1 VTEDEKSIVE
11 MIYTLL
17 KKISATRIGALI
29 VLILLINALEV
40 LGLALFIPIIDLF
53 QGRGGASGIT
63 HSLSRIL
70 SLLGL
75 PSELATFLVLL
86 SLLFL
91 VKSGLIMW
99 MRYVSVTMA
108 AEMQNRLRL
117 QLFRDFLGAS
127 TDFINGQK
135 QGALLSVLSEHTV
148 RTGQAFFVLVQI
160 IAQWVTVLAYLGFVL
175 WISWKLALVALVLG
189 LGISPVIRWM
199 GQQAHRHGKDYTQA
213 LEDTQHRALEGLQ
226 AKKLVNA
233 MNWAPPLG
241 KRFQEGSVAVRNHW
255 QWMAF
260 WSNSPGIVVQPISVV
275 ILSLIIWMSLHFDLS
290 VALLGAFVLAFTR
303 LLPNVQSAI
312 SMGAD
317 FQANKPSI
325 DRVFGLLNMAAAACE
340 PNGHTDFQGMQ
351 RCIKLEGVRYRHA
364 GREPILNGLDLEIL
378 KGQTVALVGPSG
390 SGKTTIADLILGLYR
405 PEAGRLMIDDINLAD
420 MNLRQYRSHIA
431 YVSQEA
437 VLFHDTIRSNLT
449 LGLGWDVSDDE
460 LRTACEKAGAWD
472 FIVQRPG
479 GLDAII
485 GDRGVQLS
493 GGQRQRL
500 ALARALLRR
509 PDILILDEA
518 TSALDHES
526 ERWITQ
532 MLCDLQKSGHFTII
546 VIAHRYTT
554 IQHAD
559 QIYEIR
565 NDGARML
572 GNWGQ
577 AKAYLMHEAQT
588 LAIS

>member
-1 VTEDEKSIVE
+1 
-11 MIYTLL
+11 MHTLL
-17 KKISATRIGALI
+17 NRIGVAQIGGL
-29 VLILLINALEV
+29 VALILLINVLEV
-40 LGLALFIPIIDLF
+40 LGLSLFIPIIDLF
-53 QGRGGASGIT
+53 QGKGGMASGIT
-63 HSLSRIL
+63 HSMSSIL
-70 SLLGL
+70 SVAGL
-75 PSELATFLVLL
+75 PSVLPTFLVLL

-91 VKSGLIMW
+91 AKSGLIMW
-99 MRYVSVTMA
+99 MRYVSVKMA
-108 AEMQNRLRL
+108 AEMQNQLRL
-117 QLFRDFLGAS
+117 QLFRYFLGAR

-160 IAQWVTVLAYLGFVL
+160 LAQWVTVVAYLGFVL
-175 WISWKLALVALVLG
+175 WISWKLTAVALVLG
-189 LGISPVIRWM
+189 LGVAPVIRWM

-213 LEDTQHRALEGLQ
+213 LEDTQHVALEGLQ

-233 MNWAPPLG
+233 MNWGRPLEQ
-241 KRFQEGSVAVRNHW
+241 RFREGNAAVRNHW

-275 ILSLIIWMSLHFDLS
+275 ILSLLIWMSLRFDLS
-290 VALLGAFVLAFTR
+290 VALLGAFALAFTR
-303 LLPNVQSAI
+303 LLPNVQSAV

-325 DRVFGLLNMAAAACE
+325 DRVLGLLKEAEAACE
-340 PNGHTDFQGMQ
+340 PNGQMNFNGMQ
-351 RCIKLEGVRYRHA
+351 HCIKLEGVRYRYA
-364 GREPILNGLDLEIL
+364 NREPILNGLDMEIV

-390 SGKTTIADLILGLYR
+390 AGKTTIADLILGLYR
-405 PEAGRLMIDDINLAD
+405 PEAGRVMIDDTNLAELD
-420 MNLRQYRSHIA
+420 LRQYRTHIA

-449 LGLGWDVSDDE
+449 MGLEWRVDDDE
-460 LRTACEKAGAWD
+460 LRTACEKAGAWE
-472 FIVQRPG
+472 FIIQRPG
-479 GLDAII
+479 GMDAII

-500 ALARALLRR
+500 VLARALLRR
-509 PDILILDEA
+509 PEILILDEA
-518 TSALDHES
+518 TSALDHDS
-526 ERWITQ
+526 EQWITQ
-532 MLCDLQKSGHFTII
+532 MLCDLQTSGHFTII

-565 NDGARML
+565 NDGARLL

-577 AKAYLMHEAQT
+577 AKAYLMHESHA

>member
-1 VTEDEKSIVE
+1 
-11 MIYTLL
+11 MYTLL
-17 KKISATRIGALI
+17 NKISAARAGSLVA
-29 VLILLINALEV
+29 LILLINVFEF
-40 LGLALFIPIIDLF
+40 LGLSLFIPIIDLF
-53 QGRGGASGIT
+53 QGRGGETSGLT
-63 HSLSRIL
+63 QSLSSFL
-70 SLLGL
+70 SILGL
-75 PSELATFLVLL
+75 PPVLPTFLVLL

-91 VKSGLIMW
+91 VKSGMIMW
-99 MRYVSVTMA
+99 MRYVSVKMA
-108 AEMQNRLRL
+108 AEMQDQLRSR
-117 QLFRDFLGAS
+117 LFRDFLAAR

-135 QGALLSVLSEHTV
+135 QGALLSALSEHTV

-160 IAQWVTVLAYLGFVL
+160 AAQWVTVLAYLGFVL
-175 WISWKLALVALVLG
+175 WISWKLTLAALVLG
-189 LGISPVIRWM
+189 LGITPIIRWM
-199 GQQAHRHGKDYTQA
+199 GKQAHRHGKDYTQA

-233 MNWAPPLG
+233 MNWGRPLEQ
-241 KRFQEGSVAVRNHW
+241 RFQEDSTAVRNHW

-260 WSNSPGIVVQPISVV
+260 WSNSPGIMVQPISVV
-275 ILSLIIWMSLHFDLS
+275 ILSLIIWMSLRFDLS
-290 VALLGAFVLAFTR
+290 VALLGAFALAFTR

-317 FQANKPSI
+317 FRANKPSI
-325 DRVFGLLNMAAAACE
+325 DRVFGLLEAAGAASE
-340 PNGHTDFQGMQ
+340 PNGQMNFHGMQ
-351 RCIKLEGVRYRHA
+351 RCLKLEGVRYRYA
-364 GREPILNGLDLEIL
+364 GREPILNGLDLEVA

-405 PEAGRLMIDDINLAD
+405 PEAGRVMIDDTNLAD
-420 MNLRQYRSHIA
+420 LDLRQFRTHIA

-449 LGLGWDVSDDE
+449 LGLEWSVDDDE
-460 LRTACEKAGAWD
+460 LRAACEKAGAWD

-479 GLDAII
+479 GMDAII

-509 PDILILDEA
+509 PEILILDEA

-532 MLCDLQKSGHFTII
+532 MLCNLQTSGQFTII

-559 QIYEIR
+559 QIYEIH
-565 NDGARML
+565 NDGARLL
-572 GNWGQ
+572 GDWEQ
-577 AKAYLMHEAQT
+577 ANTYLMRESHA